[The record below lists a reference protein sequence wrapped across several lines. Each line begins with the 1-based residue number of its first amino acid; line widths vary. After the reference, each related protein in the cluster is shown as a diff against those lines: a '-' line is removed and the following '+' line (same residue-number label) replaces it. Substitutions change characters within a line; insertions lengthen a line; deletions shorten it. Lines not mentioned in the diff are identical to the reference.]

1 MVKDSEIVG
10 EALAKVLPSY
20 QKPWYRVPHLLKLN
34 LVLLVPLL
42 SSAVAGYDG
51 SMMNG
56 LQATSSWK
64 SYFNNPTGSVLGVVN
79 AAQSIGSVACLPFV
93 GILSDRLGRRWTLFS
108 GAVLVVIASIIQAA
122 SINYAQFV
130 ISRLLVGVGG
140 MLVTQPSP
148 MLISELSY
156 PTHRGK
162 FTSLFW
168 TCYYFGAI
176 LAAWATFGTQKHIGN
191 NDWAWRAPSVLQ
203 AAYPII
209 QIIFFWWLPESPRW
223 LIANGKI
230 EQARTILAKY
240 HTGGDANHELIEFEM
255 TEIER
260 AIEMEKQ
267 ASATKWS
274 SLVSTPG
281 NRKRTIIAICVGAFA
296 QWNGVAVVSYYLT
309 LVLDTVGVKDPDTQ
323 TLINGILQIFNFWA
337 AASAAFLVDR
347 LGRRTLFLW
356 SGAGMLVSFVIWT
369 ACSAVFDT
377 TGSHAAGLTV
387 VVFIFIYFF
396 HYDIA
401 YTPLLFGYPT
411 EIFPYSLRA
420 KGLTVEM
427 MSIYGSLVILAF
439 VNPIAVGNL
448 GWRYYIVFCVLL
460 VVILITTWFLF
471 PETKG
476 YSLEEIAEI
485 FDGPDYRRRMDDALY
500 KEEVVVEG
508 KKDFGAQHVDRSV

>member
-1 MVKDSEIVG
+1 
-10 EALAKVLPSY
+10 
-20 QKPWYRVPHLLKLN
+20 
-34 LVLLVPLL
+34 
-42 SSAVAGYDG
+42 
-51 SMMNG
+51 MNG

-296 QWNGVAVVSYYLT
+296 RKY
-309 LVLDTVGVKDPDTQ
+309 
-323 TLINGILQIFNFWA
+323 
-337 AASAAFLVDR
+337 
-347 LGRRTLFLW
+347 
-356 SGAGMLVSFVIWT
+356 
-369 ACSAVFDT
+369 
-377 TGSHAAGLTV
+377 
-387 VVFIFIYFF
+387 
-396 HYDIA
+396 
-401 YTPLLFGYPT
+401 FGYPNLHLCGRRYALAST
-411 EIFPYSLRA
+411 NDTQANLNRMERCCRCQLLPHARPRYSWRQRSGYSNLDQWYSPDIQLLGRSISSLPRRSSRPKNTLPLVWRRYARLVRHLDCLLSCLRHNWFSRCRADSRRFHLHLLLPLRHCLYTASLRLSDRDLPL
-420 KGLTVEM
+420 LTP
-427 MSIYGSLVILAF
+427 S
-439 VNPIAVGNL
+439 
-448 GWRYYIVFCVLL
+448 
-460 VVILITTWFLF
+460 
-471 PETKG
+471 
-476 YSLEEIAEI
+476 
-485 FDGPDYRRRMDDALY
+485 
-500 KEEVVVEG
+500 
-508 KKDFGAQHVDRSV
+508 